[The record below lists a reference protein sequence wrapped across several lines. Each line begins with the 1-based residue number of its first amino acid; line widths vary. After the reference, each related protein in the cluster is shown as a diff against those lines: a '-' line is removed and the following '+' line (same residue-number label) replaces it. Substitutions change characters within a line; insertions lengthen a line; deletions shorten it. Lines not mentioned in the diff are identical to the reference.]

1 MGADTVIGGGVHTTI
16 AAQYG
21 LREVDGVTV
30 QDTYALLAR
39 FAETAA
45 AIHQYTG
52 IWTSR
57 GPRYAKPSAAVL
69 ARAAEMYDI
78 PLLAGGK
85 LS

>member
-1 MGADTVIGGGVHTTI
+1 MCADTDICGGVHTTI
-16 AAQYG
+16 AAKYG
-21 LREVDGVTV
+21 QREVDGVTV
-30 QDTYALLAR
+30 KDTYALLAR

-57 GPRYAKPSAAVL
+57 GPRYAKPSAEVL